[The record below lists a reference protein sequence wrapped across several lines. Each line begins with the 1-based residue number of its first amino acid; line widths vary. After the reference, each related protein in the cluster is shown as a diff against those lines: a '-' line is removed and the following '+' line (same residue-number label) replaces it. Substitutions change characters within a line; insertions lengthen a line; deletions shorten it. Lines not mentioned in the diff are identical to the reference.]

1 MLFNKIASTSSKT
14 FLHEDLDFKPANILF
29 IRLSMRNTYKIV
41 ILLALIGILVGL
53 FFATKSPPAL
63 PDTQPNS
70 ALTET
75 RSEPTIEV
83 QPPPTPTVEDPFKK
97 FLDQKAGSSNTVT
110 KSDNAQGVPVKPGK
124 DPFKEFLDKQK
135 QNSKDQVV
143 SPFGKN

>member
-1 MLFNKIASTSSKT
+1 
-14 FLHEDLDFKPANILF
+14 
-29 IRLSMRNTYKIV
+29 MRNVYKIV
-41 ILLALIGILVGL
+41 GFLALIGVLIG
-53 FFATKSPPAL
+53 FFFTSKSPPAL

-75 RSEPTIEV
+75 RSEPKSEV
-83 QPPPTPTVEDPFKK
+83 QTTPPGQDPFKK
-97 FLDQKAGSSNTVT
+97 FLDQKAGNLNTVT
-110 KSDNAQGVPVKPGK
+110 KSDNAQAVPVQPGK